1 MVIVHSYVNVYQAR
15 YVVNNTVS
23 FTQFFWR
30 NAMNHLLGCTSSGTP
45 GMFRIQRR
53 NAKKL
58 HNPIFVRSIGVP
70 AHPNTWLPRDPMFLM
85 LPDYGKLLHILY
97 IYIRISDLHICICI
111 YIHYTYI
118 YIVYIYICMSRYIY
132 IYICVQL
139 CLYVYLVHILI
150 TYNHM

>member
-1 MVIVHSYVNVYQAR
+1 MVIVHSYVNVYQAG

-97 IYIRISDLHICICI
+97 IYIYVYQTCTYVYVYIYTL
-111 YIHYTYI
+111 YIHI
-118 YIVYIYICMSRYIY
+118 HCVYIYIYVYVSIYIY
-132 IYICVQL
+132 IYTIVYN
-139 CLYVYLVHILI
+139 YVYMCI
-150 TYNHM
+150 

>member
-1 MVIVHSYVNVYQAR
+1 MVIVHSYVNVYQAG

-97 IYIRISDLHICICI
+97 IY
-111 YIHYTYI
+111 TYI
-118 YIVYIYICMSRYIY
+118 RLAHMYMYIY
-132 IYICVQL
+132 IYIIHTYTLCVYI
-139 CLYVYLVHILI
+139 YVYVSIYI
-150 TYNHM
+150 YTIVYNYVYMCI

>member
-1 MVIVHSYVNVYQAR
+1 M
-15 YVVNNTVS
+15 VNNTVTS

-97 IYIRISDLHICICI
+97 IYKYIHVDQTCTCIYI

-118 YIVYIYICMSRYIY
+118 YIVYIYIYVYVSIYIY
-132 IYICVQL
+132 IDICVQL